1 MFPGV
6 WGGVSAASLLGLRLL
21 AGRIN
26 FGTTTRASLPE
37 SKELTPRKGKAEKE
51 TGRLWAPQHP
61 LITQNGISSNTSPPR
76 LCLLEFGRKEPSE
89 DFRMNR
95 THFSLEQCVGAI
107 CSEVCVGVRKA
118 RSGSPTSSSPMLAYC
133 SGMSTPGPKVQTPM
147 GQVAGRLEDLP
158 LPSRAVVRSS
168 IW

>member
-1 MFPGV
+1 MGRSVEQHAFIHLFIHATNKERGIGVFPGV
-6 WGGVSAASLLGLRLL
+6 WGGVSAVSLLGLRLL
-21 AGRIN
+21 AGRIH

-51 TGRLWAPQHP
+51 TGCLWAPQHQ

-107 CSEVCVGVRKA
+107 CSEVCVE
-118 RSGSPTSSSPMLAYC
+118 GSPKSPLRL
-133 SGMSTPGPKVQTPM
+133 SHQLLSD
-147 GQVAGRLEDLP
+147 AGLLFWYEHPRP
-158 LPSRAVVRSS
+158 
-168 IW
+168 